1 MKIAKSFKKM
11 IFLVLSLSAL
21 TTHSVYAE
29 TLISPPNI
37 QQLENQETGFPEK
50 LKTFLELPG
59 KKDFFEIPMQESYY
73 LYQFV
78 SKLGSD
84 TDYGDKLR
92 ESFIEM
98 TPIKAGVV
106 KAKMKTTGRSLDIS
120 IRDLDTGYYYSY
132 YIGNGYITRTT
143 LLIPMDEENQLKY
156 EKFDYLQKKF
166 DNYLISQGYTN
177 TTSMLGKLFNSDPSY
192 EKDNIVVE
200 IHTYGL
206 LNKDFTITASKREIQ
221 DNIKEIIQ
229 DSNKHDVS
237 IEYKNLDKIL
247 DTK

>member
-177 TTSMLGKLFNSDPSY
+177 TTSM
-192 EKDNIVVE
+192 
-200 IHTYGL
+200 
-206 LNKDFTITASKREIQ
+206 
-221 DNIKEIIQ
+221 
-229 DSNKHDVS
+229 
-237 IEYKNLDKIL
+237 
-247 DTK
+247 